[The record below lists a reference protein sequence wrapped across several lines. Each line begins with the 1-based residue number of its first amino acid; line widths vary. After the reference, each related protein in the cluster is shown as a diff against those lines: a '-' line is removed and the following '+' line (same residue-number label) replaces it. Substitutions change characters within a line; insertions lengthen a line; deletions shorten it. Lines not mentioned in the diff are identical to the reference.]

1 MKALAKALAT
11 ARRTMPTTNHSLF
24 LAFSVAALLC
34 LTSSS
39 FAHVKAA
46 DIGFSSVQLVERP
59 VPRSARMEELIGL
72 PPADQASAV
81 IASKELTDRPKRLV
95 LRVDFRS
102 AVDFQAIAN
111 RDAVLFLHSYLCLHQ
126 SDFAVLSAPTVYHDG
141 RPIRADALSKQSTAR
156 VGGEG
161 FTYTF
166 YLNISRRE
174 NRQSKP
180 PEVGFD
186 FRATPENVCFYVTGS
201 GASGLIY
208 TSSTAIVPKQAIAAA
223 INQPGSN

>member
-1 MKALAKALAT
+1 
-11 ARRTMPTTNHSLF
+11 MPTTKLPVF
-24 LAFSVAALLC
+24 FVVFSVGLLY
-34 LTSSS
+34 LTSSG
-39 FAHVKAA
+39 FAHVNAA
-46 DIGFSSVQLVERP
+46 DISFSSVEFVERP
-59 VPRSARMEELIGL
+59 VPRSARLEELIGL

-81 IASKELTDRPKRLV
+81 IASKELTERPKRLV
-95 LRVDFRS
+95 LRVDFHS

-111 RDAVLFLHSYLCLHQ
+111 RDAILFLHSYFCLRQ

-141 RPIRADALSKQSTAR
+141 RPIHADALSKQSTAR
-156 VGGEG
+156 AGGQG

-166 YLNISRRE
+166 YLNVARRE

-186 FRATPENVCFYVTGS
+186 FHATPENVCFYVTGS

-208 TSSTAIVPKQAIAAA
+208 TSSTAIVPKEAIAAA